1 METAVYVIAADKT
14 NLERNKKYV
23 KDVEESGKTPVRL
36 AVYDSQG
43 NFQGYKTDSEWN
55 LRPNLFK
62 PCPVEDALPSGQLI
76 KNLLWKA
83 NETHKEDSE
92 RASKVS
98 ERYAYIVAEQVD
110 SDLNL
115 VDGLFGYHLRF
126 NKEKGEYEAI

>member
-1 METAVYVIAADKT
+1 MEPQVYVVAADEP
-14 NLERNKKYV
+14 NLERNRKYV
-23 KDVEESGKTPVRL
+23 KDVEASGKIPVRL

-62 PCPVEDALPSGQLI
+62 PHPVEDALPSGHLI
-76 KNLLWKA
+76 RNLLWKA
-83 NETHKEDSE
+83 NATHEMDPE

-110 SDLNL
+110 SDINL
-115 VDGLFGYHLRF
+115 VNGLFGYHLRF
-126 NKEKGEYEAI
+126 NEESQTYEAA